1 MAAIIV
7 AASVRTDLI
16 ARGEG
21 GPTLAS
27 TSCHAASASWHSG
40 RMPVADVT
48 ASVRLAARPSA
59 SSSAPAWA
67 DVSTITGDASVSA
80 AEPSAA
86 AIPDTRLPV
95 RGVLRDAYQVGHQWR
110 CRAGRRGRE
119 CGPRDARGLDS
130 SPSQ

>member
-16 ARGEG
+16 ARDEG

-27 TSCHAASASWHSG
+27 TSCHAAIASWHSG

-48 ASVRLAARPSA
+48 ASARLAARPSA
-59 SSSAPAWA
+59 SSSAPAWGY
-67 DVSTITGDASVSA
+67 VSTITGDVSVSA
-80 AEPSAA
+80 PELSAA
-86 AIPDTRLPV
+86 AIPDATRPA
-95 RGVLRDAYQVGHQWR
+95 RAVLRDASIRHQLVMPS
-110 CRAGRRGRE
+110 RAARMLMRAA
-119 CGPRDARGLDS
+119 DARGLDS